1 MHLSYIILWGTGLKM
16 ASFLMVSIFDQNIFP
31 SPKIM
36 YGIKHELLTMHQN
49 RLNDLS
55 IILYADY
62 KRHES
67 KKSSALHLDKS
78 VMICPVCMLM
88 SFVMTKGTAK
98 WNQKGGIHKLRW
110 KNFKYFAPFPL
121 RWQVYYMLIYVVSLT
136 FEWQPL
142 PTCLST

>member
-1 MHLSYIILWGTGLKM
+1 M
-16 ASFLMVSIFDQNIFP
+16 ASFRMVSIFDQNIFP

-98 WNQKGGIHKLRW
+98 WNQKVGIHKLR
-110 KNFKYFAPFPL
+110 
-121 RWQVYYMLIYVVSLT
+121 
-136 FEWQPL
+136 
-142 PTCLST
+142 